1 MMGKK
6 QLPLIYNPT
15 AGALRRDTGKIER
28 LTRALAMQG
37 IAVRLLPTTRVGD
50 GTRLAAQSVNEGAET
65 VIVCGGD
72 GTINE
77 AAQSLVG
84 TETALAVWPCGT
96 ANVLAREMRLPCD
109 ENAFSELIAGRAART
124 ISVGRAVK
132 PGDGWQRYFLLMA
145 GIGLDATIVNGV
157 DLGLKRLIGAGAYLA
172 AGLDYLARMP
182 LTPFSIDLNGRR
194 HESTFTVISNA
205 ASYAVCFTLAPG
217 AKMDD
222 DKLDVCVFNS
232 RSRLAYLTYAFLS
245 MARGLH
251 TRISNVVYQP
261 AREALA
267 NSNDK
272 ALVQLDGDVMGTL
285 PMRFEVAPGALQ
297 IIAPQGADRILRIED
312 RRSRIEDRR

>member
-1 MMGKK
+1 MKAI
-6 QLPLIYNPT
+6 PLIYNPT
-15 AGALRRDTGKIER
+15 AGALRRDPGKLER
-28 LTRALAMQG
+28 LTRALTRQG
-37 IAVRLLPTTRVGD
+37 INVLLMPTNRAGDATELTRK
-50 GTRLAAQSVNEGAET
+50 SVDDGAEI
-65 VIVCGGD
+65 VVVCGGD

-96 ANVLAREMRLPCD
+96 ANVLAREMRLPGD
-109 ENAFSELIAGRAART
+109 ENAFSELIAGRSART
-124 ISVGRAVK
+124 ISVGRAEK
-132 PGDGWQRYFLLMA
+132 PETGWRRYFLLMA

-172 AGLDYLARMP
+172 SGLDYLARLP

-194 HESTFTVISNA
+194 LESTFTVISNA

-217 AKMDD
+217 AEMDD

-245 MARGLH
+245 MAKGLH
-251 TRISNVVYQP
+251 TRVSKVVYQP
-261 AREALA
+261 AQEAHA

-285 PMRFEVAPGALQ
+285 PMRFEIAPQALR
-297 IIAPQGADRILRIED
+297 IIAPAK
-312 RRSRIEDRR
+312 

>member
-1 MMGKK
+1 MKVI
-6 QLPLIYNPT
+6 PLIYNPT
-15 AGALRRDTGKIER
+15 AGALRRDPGKIER
-28 LTRALAMQG
+28 LTSVLAQRG
-37 IAVRLLPTTRVGD
+37 IDVTRLPTERAGD
-50 GTRLAAQSVNEGAET
+50 ATRLARQSVNDGAEI

-84 TETALAVWPCGT
+84 SRAALAVWPCGT
-96 ANVLAREMRLPCD
+96 ANVLARELRLPCD
-109 ENAFSELIAGRAART
+109 ENALSELIAGQSART

-132 PGDGWQRYFLLMA
+132 SDTGWQRYFLLMA

-172 AGLDYLARMP
+172 SGLGYLARLP

-205 ASYAVCFTLAPG
+205 ANYAVCFTLAPG
-217 AKMDD
+217 AAVDD

-245 MARGLH
+245 MARGRH
-251 TRISNVVYQP
+251 TRSSNVVYQP
-261 AREALA
+261 AREVKA
-267 NSNDK
+267 NSNNE

-285 PMRFEVAPGALQ
+285 PMRFEIMPQALR
-297 IIAPQGADRILRIED
+297 IIAPAKQCH
-312 RRSRIEDRR
+312 

>member
-1 MMGKK
+1 MAEKREFLKMGKK

-15 AGALRRDTGKIER
+15 AGALKRDTIKIER
-28 LTRALAMQG
+28 LTNALARQG
-37 IAVRLLPTTRVGD
+37 IAVRLLPTARGGD
-50 GTRLAAQSVNEGAET
+50 ATRLAAQSVNDGAEI

-96 ANVLAREMRLPCD
+96 ANVLGREMSLPCD
-109 ENAFSELIAGRAART
+109 ENALSELIADASVRT

-132 PGDGWQRYFLLMA
+132 PGDDWQRYFLLMA

-217 AKMDD
+217 ARVDD
-222 DKLDVCVFNS
+222 DKLNVCVFNS

-245 MARGLH
+245 MAKGLH
-251 TRISNVVYQP
+251 TRISDVIYQP
-261 AREALA
+261 AREAHA
-267 NSNDK
+267 NSNDR

-285 PMRFEVAPGALQ
+285 PMHFEIAPRALR
-297 IIAPQGADRILRIED
+297 IIAPARQ
-312 RRSRIEDRR
+312 

>member
-1 MMGKK
+1 MGRKE
-6 QLPLIYNPT
+6 LPLIYNPT
-15 AGALRRDTGKIER
+15 AGALRRDPGKIER
-28 LTRALAMQG
+28 LTRAFARHG

-50 GTRLAAQSVNEGAET
+50 ATRLAAQSVNDGAEI

-84 TETALAVWPCGT
+84 TETALAVAPSGT

-109 ENAFSELIAGRAART
+109 EGALSELIARRSVHT

-132 PGDGWQRYFLLMA
+132 PGDGWRRYFLLMA

-157 DLGLKRLIGAGAYLA
+157 DLGLKRMIGAGAYLA
-172 AGLDYLARMP
+172 SGLGYLARMP

-194 HESTFTVISNA
+194 HESTFAVVSNA

-232 RSRLAYLTYAFLS
+232 RSRLAYLTYALLS

-261 AREALA
+261 TREAHA
-267 NSNDK
+267 NSNDQ
-272 ALVQLDGDVMGTL
+272 ALVQLDGDVVGTL
-285 PMRFEVAPGALQ
+285 PMRFEIAPRALR
-297 IIAPQGADRILRIED
+297 IIAPT
-312 RRSRIEDRR
+312 

>member
-1 MMGKK
+1 MGKK

-15 AGALRRDTGKIER
+15 AGALRRDPGKIER
-28 LTRALAMQG
+28 LTRAIARRG
-37 IAVRLLPTTRVGD
+37 IAVTPLPTTSAGD
-50 GTRLAAQSVNEGAET
+50 ATRLAAQSVDDGAEI

-84 TETALAVWPCGT
+84 TETALAVWPSGT
-96 ANVLAREMRLPCD
+96 ANVLARELRLPCD
-109 ENAFSELIAGRAART
+109 ENSFSELIAGQCART

-132 PGDGWQRYFLLMA
+132 PGDEWQRYFLLMA

-157 DLGLKRLIGAGAYLA
+157 DLGLKRWIGAGAYLA
-172 AGLDYLARMP
+172 SGLGYLARMP

-217 AKMDD
+217 ARVDD

-245 MARGLH
+245 MAKGLH
-251 TRISNVVYQP
+251 TRISDVIYQP
-261 AREALA
+261 AREAHA
-267 NSNDK
+267 NSNDR

-285 PMRFEVAPGALQ
+285 PMHFEIAPRALR
-297 IIAPQGADRILRIED
+297 IIAPARQ
-312 RRSRIEDRR
+312 

>member
-1 MMGKK
+1 MAKK

-15 AGALRRDTGKIER
+15 AGALRRDPGKIER
-28 LTRALAMQG
+28 LTRALARQG
-37 IAVRLLPTTRVGD
+37 IDVMLLPTTCVGD
-50 GTRLAAQSVNEGAET
+50 ATHLAAQSVNDGAEV

-84 TETALAVWPCGT
+84 TEAALAVWPSGT
-96 ANVLAREMRLPCD
+96 ANVLARELRLPCD
-109 ENAFSELIAGRAART
+109 EDVLSELIAARSART
-124 ISVGRAVK
+124 IRVGRAVK

-172 AGLDYLARMP
+172 SGLGYLARMP
-182 LTPFSIDLNGRR
+182 LTPFSIDLNGKR

-222 DKLDVCVFNS
+222 DKLDICVFNS

-251 TRISNVVYQP
+251 TRVSNVVYQP
-261 AREALA
+261 AREAQA

-272 ALVQLDGDVMGTL
+272 ALVQLDGDVVGVL
-285 PMRFEVAPGALQ
+285 PMSFEIAPGALR
-297 IIAPQGADRILRIED
+297 IIAPANRNVEG
-312 RRSRIEDRR
+312 

>member
-1 MMGKK
+1 MGKK

-15 AGALRRDTGKIER
+15 AGALRRDAGKIER
-28 LTRALAMQG
+28 LTRALARRG
-37 IAVRLLPTTRVGD
+37 IGVRLLPTVCAGD
-50 GTRLAAQSVNEGAET
+50 ATRLAAESVNGGAEM

-84 TETALAVWPCGT
+84 TDTALAVWPCGT
-96 ANVLAREMRLPCD
+96 ANVLARELRLPCD
-109 ENAFSELIAGRAART
+109 ENALSELIAGRNDRA
-124 ISVGRAVK
+124 INVGRAVK

-157 DLGLKRLIGAGAYLA
+157 NLGLKRWIGAGAYVA

-182 LTPFSIDLNGRR
+182 LTPFSIDLNGKR

-251 TRISNVVYQP
+251 TRFSSVVYQP
-261 AREALA
+261 TREALA
-267 NSNDK
+267 NSNDM

-285 PMRFEVAPGALQ
+285 PMRFDIAPGALR
-297 IIAPQGADRILRIED
+297 IIAPA
-312 RRSRIEDRR
+312 RSGSKN

>member
-1 MMGKK
+1 MMGRK

-15 AGALRRDTGKIER
+15 AGALRRDPGKIER
-28 LTRALAMQG
+28 LTRALARQG
-37 IAVRLLPTTRVGD
+37 IAVNPLPTTNVGD
-50 GTRLAAQSVNEGAET
+50 ATRLAAQSVNDGADV

-96 ANVLAREMRLPCD
+96 ANVLARELRLPCD
-109 ENAFSELIAGRAART
+109 ENALSELIADRVTRT

-132 PGDGWQRYFLLMA
+132 PGDGWHRYFLLMA

-172 AGLDYLARMP
+172 SGLDYLARMP
-182 LTPFSIDLNGRR
+182 LTPFSIDLNGQR

-261 AREALA
+261 AREAQA

-285 PMRFEVAPGALQ
+285 PMRFEIAPGALR
-297 IIAPQGADRILRIED
+297 IIAPQHSMVGVDLRVCHGSD
-312 RRSRIEDRR
+312 L

>member
-1 MMGKK
+1 MKSNLKK
-6 QLPLIYNPT
+6 SSLIYNPT
-15 AGALRRDTGKIER
+15 AGALRRDPGQIDRLIADLRLHGIEVSP
-28 LTRALAMQG
+28 LKTDYAGHATELARAA
-37 IAVRLLPTTRVGD
+37 
-50 GTRLAAQSVNEGAET
+50 VNEHT
-65 VIVCGGD
+65 DLVIVCGGD

-109 ENAFSELIAGRAART
+109 ENALSELIAGQSVRT

-172 AGLDYLARMP
+172 AGLGYLARMP
-182 LTPFSIDLNGRR
+182 VTPFSIDLNGRR
-194 HESTFTVISNA
+194 LESTFTVISNA

-285 PMRFEVAPGALQ
+285 PMRFEVAPGALR
-297 IIAPQGADRILRIED
+297 IIAPTK
-312 RRSRIEDRR
+312 

>member
-1 MMGKK
+1 MTDPKDLKMVKK

-15 AGALRRDTGKIER
+15 AGALRRDVGKIER
-28 LTRALAMQG
+28 LTRALARRG
-37 IAVRLLPTTRVGD
+37 FGVRLLPTAVMGD
-50 GTRLAAQSVNEGAET
+50 ATRLAAQSVNDGAEM

-96 ANVLAREMRLPCD
+96 ANVLARELRLPCD
-109 ENAFSELIAGRAART
+109 ENALSDLIAERNDRAF
-124 ISVGRAVK
+124 SVGRAVK
-132 PGDGWQRYFLLMA
+132 PGDEWQRYFLLMA
-145 GIGLDATIVNGV
+145 GIGLDAAIVNGV

-172 AGLDYLARMP
+172 AGLNFLARMP
-182 LTPFSIDLNGRR
+182 LTPFSIDLNGVR
-194 HESTFTVISNA
+194 HASTFTVISNA
-205 ASYAVCFTLAPG
+205 SSYAVCFTLAPG

-232 RSRLAYLTYAFLS
+232 RSRLVYLTYAFLS

-251 TRISNVVYQP
+251 TRISNVIYQP
-261 AREALA
+261 TREALA
-267 NSNDK
+267 NSNDM

-285 PMRFEVAPGALQ
+285 PMRFDIAPGALR
-297 IIAPQGADRILRIED
+297 IIAPAKSG
-312 RRSRIEDRR
+312 SKN

>member
-1 MMGKK
+1 MGKK

-15 AGALRRDTGKIER
+15 AGALKRDAGKIER
-28 LTRALAMQG
+28 LTRSLARHG
-37 IAVRLLPTTRVGD
+37 IGVKLLPTSRVGD
-50 GTRLAAQSVNEGAET
+50 ATRLAKQSVNDGAEI

-84 TETALAVWPCGT
+84 TGATLAVWPCGT
-96 ANVLAREMRLPCD
+96 ANVLARELRLPGD
-109 ENAFSELIAGRAART
+109 ENALSELIAGRNDRT

-132 PGDGWQRYFLLMA
+132 PSEGWQRYFLLMA
-145 GIGLDATIVNGV
+145 GIGLDATIVNSV

-182 LTPFSIDLNGRR
+182 LTPFSIDLNGER

-245 MARGLH
+245 MAKGLH
-251 TRISNVVYQP
+251 TRISNVIYQP

-267 NSNDK
+267 NSNDN
-272 ALVQLDGDVMGTL
+272 ALVQLDGDVVGAL
-285 PMRFEVAPGALQ
+285 PMRFDIAPAALR
-297 IIAPQGADRILRIED
+297 IIAPA
-312 RRSRIEDRR
+312 RS

>member
-1 MMGKK
+1 MGKK

-15 AGALRRDTGKIER
+15 AGALRRDARKIER
-28 LTRALAMQG
+28 LRQSLARRG
-37 IAVRLLPTTRVGD
+37 IGVKLLPTTCAGD
-50 GTRLAAQSVNEGAET
+50 ATRLAAQSVNDGAEII
-65 VIVCGGD
+65 IVCGGD

-84 TETALAVWPCGT
+84 TESTLAVWPCGT
-96 ANVLAREMRLPCD
+96 ANVLARELRLPCGED
-109 ENAFSELIAGRAART
+109 ALSELIAGRNDRT

-132 PGDGWQRYFLLMA
+132 PDGWERYFLLMA
-145 GIGLDATIVNGV
+145 GIGLDATIVNHV

-172 AGLDYLARMP
+172 AGLGYLARMP
-182 LTPFSIDLNGRR
+182 LTPFSIDINGKR

-217 AKMDD
+217 AKLDD

-232 RSRLAYLTYAFLS
+232 RSRIAYLSYAFLS
-245 MARGLH
+245 MAKGLH

-285 PMRFEVAPGALQ
+285 PMRFDIAPAALRIVAPA
-297 IIAPQGADRILRIED
+297 
-312 RRSRIEDRR
+312 S